1 VTSHDVLRG
10 APDVTLAD
18 RCMRWATV
26 KPEALCLTSGD
37 VSRTWAEIMERCARI
52 ASGLRS
58 IGQDPGMR
66 ILYVGRNSAA
76 FIELMIAS
84 SMIGTVITAVNWR
97 LAAPEM
103 REVVEH
109 STAEVAFVEEEFAE
123 LWAAVGPAAGTRTVT
138 VGAEGPDDYERWV
151 LSHDP
156 LARTTPSA
164 PDDVALQMYTS
175 GTTGVPKGAVFSH
188 AALQGIDVSAD
199 AMGIAADATV
209 LIVIPLFHAG
219 GAVAAMIAL
228 RSGAHLVVSA
238 ETSADALAAAIERHR
253 ISALTLVPTIMRE
266 LVSRPS
272 AMSRDLSSLEVV
284 TYCGSPISP
293 DLLEMCLQRFSC
305 DLVQVYGLTEVNGVS
320 MLGVEDHLD
329 SQHPGRL
336 RSAGRELPG
345 VVVRVV
351 DPESGMDVPE
361 GATGEIWVK
370 APTAMSGYF
379 RAPDQTSDAITPD
392 GFVRTGDGGF
402 LRDGYLYLRDRIK
415 DMIITGGENVYP
427 VEVEKVL
434 HGCQGVEEVA
444 VVGVPSEVWGESVK
458 AFVVP
463 TSVGATTAEAVMA
476 YARRQLA
483 GYKCPKS
490 VELVT
495 ALPRNASGK
504 LLKRVIRDPDW
515 VDAHRASSVATHQGP
530 TAL

>member
-1 VTSHDVLRG
+1 MTSHDVLSG
-10 APDVTLAD
+10 APDITLAD
-18 RCMRWATV
+18 RCMHWATV
-26 KPEALCLTSGD
+26 KPDAPCLTSGD
-37 VSRTWAEIMERCARI
+37 VTRTWAEVMERCARI

-66 ILYVGRNSAA
+66 ILYVGRNSSE

-103 REVVEH
+103 SEVVAH

-123 LWAAVGPAAGTRTVT
+123 LWSAVAPTPGTRTVT
-138 VGAEGPDDYERWV
+138 VGAEDSDNYERWL

-156 LARTTPSA
+156 LDMTTPST
-164 PDDVALQMYTS
+164 PDDIALQMYTS
-175 GTTGVPKGAVFSH
+175 GTTGVPKGALFSH
-188 AALQGIDVSAD
+188 AALQGVDVSAD
-199 AMGIAADATV
+199 AMGITSDATV

-219 GAVAAMIAL
+219 GAGTAMIAL
-228 RSGAHLVVSA
+228 RAGAHLVIAA

-253 ISALTLVPTIMRE
+253 ISALTLVPTIMGE

-284 TYCGSPISP
+284 AYCGSPISP
-293 DLLEMCLQRFSC
+293 DLLAMCLERFTC

-320 MLGVEDHLD
+320 LLGVEDHLD
-329 SQHPGRL
+329 SRHPERL
-336 RSAGRELPG
+336 RSAGHALPG
-345 VVVRVV
+345 VVIRVV
-351 DPESGMDVPE
+351 DPASGVDLPE
-361 GATGEIWVK
+361 GATGEVWVK

-379 RAPDQTSDAITPD
+379 RSPDQTSEAITRD

-434 HGCQGVEEVA
+434 HGCPGVKEVA

-463 TSVGATTAEAVMA
+463 TSVGATTAEAVVT
-476 YARRQLA
+476 YARRHLA
-483 GYKCPKS
+483 GYKCPRS

-515 VDAHRASSVATHQGP
+515 VDAHRASSAATHQGP
-530 TAL
+530 SAP